1 MWVSLQ
7 AGGGHF
13 LRGGRVTLRVGVV
26 AGLRHSPHREGY
38 NLAKIYDGYVS
49 TFLLKPSGHF
59 LRGGRVTL
67 RVGVVTGLRRSPH
80 REGYNHAKIYD
91 SRICV
96 NFSLK
101 AECNRPKP

>member
-38 NLAKIYDGYVS
+38 NLAKIYD
-49 TFLLKPSGHF
+49 
-59 LRGGRVTL
+59 
-67 RVGVVTGLRRSPH
+67 
-80 REGYNHAKIYD
+80 
-91 SRICV
+91 SRIGV